1 MNRKTQMAAV
11 GGWVLVLFVMLGLG
25 AAPAIAQ
32 GEAPDPFTYV
42 AEWTIA
48 RDQWQGYSEWGM
60 KNSKPILERLAAD
73 GTLLNWGFFE
83 TYIHTEG
90 QVTHGVW
97 WSSATFAGIEKTR
110 VELLKA
116 PFHPA
121 AAAGMHRDWLLRA
134 EMHGSRSGSVAG
146 GFLYVNNQIVKPGQG
161 REWSNLWEK
170 NMKPVYDDLVAKGS
184 LAFWAIQTEDV
195 HTEANTLRMIVSIST
210 SAAAEDQIEAAFS
223 AANAKRSEAERE
235 MLMQKGRELTEPQA
249 HRDYMARVT
258 AAWFK

>member
-1 MNRKTQMAAV
+1 MLA
-11 GGWVLVLFVMLGLG
+11 LFVTLGLA

-42 AEWTIA
+42 AEWSIA
-48 RDQWQGYSEWGM
+48 RDQWQGYSEWGI
-60 KNSKPILERLAAD
+60 KNTKPILERLAAD
-73 GTLLNWGFFE
+73 GTLLDWGFFE
-83 TYIHTEG
+83 TYIHTPD
-90 QVTHGVW
+90 QITHGIW

-110 VELLKA
+110 IELLKA

-134 EMHGSRSGSVAG
+134 QKRGVRSGNVSG

-161 REWSNLWEK
+161 REWTDLWEK
-170 NMKPVYDDLVAKGS
+170 NSKPVLDDLVAKGAVAGY
-184 LAFWAIQTEDV
+184 LVQTEDV
-195 HTEANTLRMIVSIST
+195 HTEANNLRMVVTIST
-210 SAAAEDQIEAAFS
+210 SAAAEDQIEAAFA

-235 MLMQKGRELTEPQA
+235 MMWQKNREMTDSLA

-258 AAWFK
+258 SAWFK

>member
-1 MNRKTQMAAV
+1 MLA
-11 GGWVLVLFVMLGLG
+11 LFVMLGLA

-42 AEWTIA
+42 AEWSIA
-48 RDQWQGYSEWGM
+48 RDQWQGYSEWSA
-60 KNSKPILERLAAD
+60 KNHKPILERLAAD
-73 GTLLNWGFFE
+73 GTLLDWGFFE
-83 TYIHTEG
+83 TYIHTPD
-90 QVTHGVW
+90 QITHGVW

-134 EMHGSRSGSVAG
+134 QMRGVRSGNVSG

-161 REWSNLWEK
+161 REWTDLWEK
-170 NMKPVYDDLVAKGS
+170 NAKPVLDDLVAKGAVAGY
-184 LAFWAIQTEDV
+184 LVQTEDV
-195 HTEANTLRMIVSIST
+195 HTEANNLRMVVTVST
-210 SAAAEDQIEAAFS
+210 SAAAEDQIEAAFA

-235 MLMQKGRELTEPQA
+235 MMWQKNRELTDSLA